1 MSQADLRCDGCGR
14 LASPE
19 HIARRLQR
27 LEWTTRYRPVHIGT
41 LLLGAV
47 APQSDSE
54 FLYSPAGE
62 WDGEAKVL
70 LAAAGVTPTGKSAE
84 AALAEFQRGGLLL
97 THVLECPLDD
107 SVGDSLQRLLADRLP
122 AVLAR
127 IRRSLKPKRLVPI
140 SQTLEQFLPVL
151 NSGGLPCAILLDQQ
165 KPFALDVDTDE
176 SGNRLREALGA
187 QSAAAPQ
194 SFS

>member
-1 MSQADLRCDGCGR
+1 MSQVDLRCDGCGR

-62 WDGEAKVL
+62 WRGEAKAL
-70 LAAAGVTPTGKSAE
+70 LSAAGVTPTGKSAE
-84 AALAEFQRGGLLL
+84 AALAEFQRGGFLL

-107 SVGDSLQRLLADRLP
+107 GAGHNLQKLIADRLP

-140 SQTLEQFLPVL
+140 SQALEQFLPVL
-151 NSGGLPCAILLDQQ
+151 NSGGLPCAILLDRQ
-165 KPFALDVDTDE
+165 KPFALEIDTGE
-176 SGNRLREALGA
+176 SANRLREVLGA
-187 QSAAAPQ
+187 QSASARQ

>member
-47 APQSDSE
+47 APQSDAE
-54 FLYSPAGE
+54 FLYSPAAE
-62 WDGEAKVL
+62 WESEAKAL
-70 LAAAGVTPTGKSAE
+70 LAAAGVSPTGKSVE
-84 AALAEFQRGGLLL
+84 AALAEFQRGGFLL

-107 SVGDSLQRLLADRLP
+107 GAGDNLQQLIADRLP
-122 AVLAR
+122 VVLAR

-140 SQTLEQFLPVL
+140 SQGLEQFLPVL
-151 NSGGLPCAILLDQQ
+151 NSGGLPCAILLDRQ
-165 KPFALDVDTDE
+165 KPFALDADTTE
-176 SGNRLREALGA
+176 SANRLREALGA
-187 QSAAAPQ
+187 QSASARQ

>member
-14 LASPE
+14 LASPQ

-27 LEWTTRYRPVHIGT
+27 LEWTTRYRPVHIGA

-47 APQSDSE
+47 APQSDAE

-62 WDGEAKVL
+62 WEGEAKAL
-70 LAAAGVTPTGKSAE
+70 LAAAGLTPTGKSAE
-84 AALAEFQRGGLLL
+84 AALAEFQRGGFLL
-97 THVLECPLDD
+97 THVLECPLDA
-107 SVGDSLQRLLADRLP
+107 SAGDNLPQLVADRLP

-140 SQTLEQFLPVL
+140 SQALDQFLPVL
-151 NSGGLPCAILLDQQ
+151 NSGGLPCAILLDRQ
-165 KPFALDVDTDE
+165 KPFALDVDTGE
-176 SGNRLREALGA
+176 SANRLREALGA
-187 QSAAAPQ
+187 QSASARQ